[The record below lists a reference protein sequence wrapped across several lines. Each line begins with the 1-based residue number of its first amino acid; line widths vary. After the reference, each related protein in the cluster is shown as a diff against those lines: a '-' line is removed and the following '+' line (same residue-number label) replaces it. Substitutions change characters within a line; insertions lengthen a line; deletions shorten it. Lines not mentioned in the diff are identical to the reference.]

1 MKTTYHGWIY
11 INKTEGFNDHF
22 EAVHY
27 GSEGGDYKTVDCGY
41 GATGAAK
48 AVDFFET
55 DGGLGLGPIKLLP
68 TPLGLRVYTEQEE
81 VGDVYEVTLT
91 RPSTSIS
98 ATGDPIV
105 DALRD
110 LVEVAMRVSGLW
122 DHTGTNMIDGYP
134 PRLGSWDEFV
144 ADLAVWSDHQANL
157 RKVK

>member
-81 VGDVYEVTLT
+81 VGDVYEVHIPDNWVALT
-91 RPSTSIS
+91 YLQQFVKSWGALSEYWQNCSMVESEQLNEFYPKGWKEFTELYSEAIEWLT
-98 ATGDPIV
+98 ATE
-105 DALRD
+105 L
-110 LVEVAMRVSGLW
+110 
-122 DHTGTNMIDGYP
+122 
-134 PRLGSWDEFV
+134 
-144 ADLAVWSDHQANL
+144 
-157 RKVK
+157 KK